1 MRKIRTRGATR
12 SQSCTIWEHNRFPL
26 IKGYGGMRKSAGI
39 VNKWQ
44 FVNKIK
50 KYKLSHFFDLQ
61 TI

>member
-39 VNKWQ
+39 VNEWQ

-50 KYKLSHFFDLQ
+50 KV
-61 TI
+61 